1 MGQDDYN
8 GAMLEMYSKLG
19 KWYFAL
25 VISVPL
31 ACANGALSPTR
42 WRYQSQV

>member
-1 MGQDDYN
+1 MGHDDYN
-8 GAMLEMYSKLG
+8 GAMLEMYTKLG

-31 ACANGALSPTR
+31 ACANYRVVSLH
-42 WRYQSQV
+42 QQ